1 MIRVR
6 VLGPVTVAG
15 SDGAERP
22 IERPAVRVLLATLV
36 SKLNRVVAIEN
47 LVASLWPNEQPE
59 HPTDALHS
67 RLRRLRQILDDSDLG
82 ETLTKEPSG
91 YRLSLPGDQVDAA
104 TFENLITVA
113 AEVVEPAAKLN
124 CLDEALRLWRG
135 TAYAEFPEQFGL
147 RLEAIRLDELRVT
160 ALEQRGGLLLA
171 IGRAADAVA
180 AMEQFVRAN
189 PHREAA
195 WAALMRGLYLT
206 GRQVD
211 ATRAYDDYRRKLA
224 TDLGLEPTP
233 GLQQLFDLMI
243 RGESLAQSAQLPPT
257 GLAALSI
264 EYQRLTDG
272 RKLAVGTVGA
282 GPTVLGIPQWI
293 SRLDMTAA
301 GHDMRASIWNRL
313 ARHVQL
319 VLYDRWATGLSHGEL
334 TDTSLEAA
342 ITEAEEVADRNGHPT
357 VLFAMSGA
365 GPVALGLAARRPDL
379 VTGLVLWGTFASPRG
394 VFNLAA
400 KEGILAMARAH
411 WGLGSRTMAE
421 MHRPGSPPETAEVWA
436 RYLRAQAEEDVAIA
450 YLEAIYEYDVT
461 DSLHLVK
468 APALI
473 LHYRKDRVVPFAGA
487 LQLVAGL
494 ADARFI
500 PLEGNR
506 HLPDVDDLEVAVGA
520 IKAFVFEHSSLET

>member
-6 VLGPVTVAG
+6 VLGPVMVAG
-15 SDGAERP
+15 SDGVEQP
-22 IERPAVRVLLATLV
+22 IERPAVRVLLAILA
-36 SKLNRVVAIEN
+36 SKLDRVVVVED
-47 LVASLWPNEQPE
+47 LVALLWPDELPDN
-59 HPTDALHS
+59 PTDALHS
-67 RLRRLRQILDDSDLG
+67 RLRRLRRVLADSNLG
-82 ETLTKEPSG
+82 ETLTREPSG
-91 YRLSLPGDQVDAA
+91 YRLRLPGDQLDSAV
-104 TFENLITVA
+104 FESLIKKA
-113 AEVVEPAAKLN
+113 GEDMAPEAKLA
-124 CLDEALRLWRG
+124 CLDEALLLWRG
-135 TAYAEFPEQFGL
+135 PAYGEFPDHMPL

-160 ALEQRGGLLLA
+160 ALEQRGALLLA
-171 IGRAADAVA
+171 LGRAADAVA
-180 AMEQFVRAN
+180 DMEQFVREN

-195 WAALMRGLYLT
+195 WSALMKGLYQT

-224 TDLGLEPTP
+224 NDLGLEPTP
-233 GLQQLFDLMI
+233 GLQQLFDLII
-243 RGESLAQSAQLPPT
+243 RGESLAQSSQMPPV

-264 EYQRLTDG
+264 RYQRLTDG

-313 ARHVQL
+313 ARHVRL

-334 TDTSLEAA
+334 TDTSLESA
-342 ITEAEEVADRNGHPT
+342 ITEAEEVADHQGGPIA
-357 VLFAMSGA
+357 LFAMSGA
-365 GPVALGLAARRPDL
+365 GPIALGLAARRPDL
-379 VTGLVLWGTFASPRG
+379 VSALVLWGTFASPRG

-450 YLEAIYEYDVT
+450 YLEAIYQYDVT
-461 DSLHLVK
+461 DSMHLVK

-494 ADARFI
+494 ANARFI

-506 HLPDVDDLEVAVGA
+506 HLPDVEDLEMAVGA
-520 IKAFVFEHSSLET
+520 IKAFVLEHQGGT